1 MNLSLIRIRFSEIFL
16 LTLIRMISLHLI
28 LNRVRWIYYFSFTF
42 IYFLV
47 LNLSNLKTISF
58 KNLIIYLE
66 IWWIFV
72 INWYRGFWNGL
83 SLSAVKILLDLRTI
97 ASKIVI
103 AWWKSSSS
111 LIQLTKKR
119 AWLFDWRQI
128 LIYLWLNI

>member
-1 MNLSLIRIRFSEIFL
+1 MNLSLIRIGFNGIFL
-16 LTLIRMISLHLI
+16 LTLIRKISLHLI

-47 LNLSNLKTISF
+47 INLSNLKTISF

-72 INWYRGFWNGL
+72 INWYRWFWNGL
-83 SLSAVKILLDLRTI
+83 FLSAVKILLDLRAI

>member
-1 MNLSLIRIRFSEIFL
+1 MNLYLIRIGFNGIFL
-16 LTLIRMISLHLI
+16 LTLIRKISLHLI

-72 INWYRGFWNGL
+72 INWYRWFWNGL
-83 SLSAVKILLDLRTI
+83 SLSAVKILLDLRAI

>member
-1 MNLSLIRIRFSEIFL
+1 MNLSLIRIGFNEIFL

-47 LNLSNLKTISF
+47 LNLNNLKTISF
-58 KNLIIYLE
+58 KNLIIYME

-83 SLSAVKILLDLRTI
+83 SLSAVKILLDLRAI

>member
-1 MNLSLIRIRFSEIFL
+1 MNISLIRIGFNGIFL
-16 LTLIRMISLHLI
+16 LTLIRKISFHLI

-72 INWYRGFWNGL
+72 INWYRWFWNGL
-83 SLSAVKILLDLRTI
+83 SLSAVKILLDLRAI

-103 AWWKSSSS
+103 AWWESSSS